1 MRISDWSSDVCS
13 SDLARGNIHFRAS
26 RSPDLGVVRE
36 QLSRPP
42 SAFVY
47 IVDEGKVVHDLLGK
61 PAPNPL
67 SGCDCT
73 GNMTTR
79 RLTIEDEETLSSKPL
94 ARISPSDLDNLM
106 STLEVEF
113 VNLSEC
119 VVSPGWRLTMA
130 ATNAPGDRKSTRLNS
145 SH

>member
-1 MRISDWSSDVCS
+1 MAGEEHD
-13 SDLARGNIHFRAS
+13 ARGNIHFRAS

-47 IVDEGKVVHDLLGK
+47 IVDDGKVVHDLLGK

-73 GNMTTR
+73 GNMQTR
-79 RLTIEDEETLSSKPL
+79 RLTIEDEETLSSKSL
-94 ARISPSDLDNLM
+94 VRISHSDLDNSI
-106 STLEVEF
+106 STLQLEF
-113 VNLSEC
+113 INLSEFVC
-119 VVSPGWRLTMA
+119 SPVW
-130 ATNAPGDRKSTRLNS
+130 
-145 SH
+145 